1 MNCLNIASEAQMLA
15 NRSAELAQVDVER
28 IHT

>member
-15 NRSAELAQVDVER
+15 NRSAEFAQVDVER
-28 IHT
+28 MHT